1 MSERKQQILQAA
13 VDIITNEGYG
23 NLSMRALARAS
34 GLKLG
39 ALQYHF
45 KTRDDMLR
53 GVVAYIAD
61 EYKKNFDSVAG
72 SENLVTLVEILEML
86 ATEPADGKLQ
96 EDKLFPQLWAMMQ
109 AEPLVENLL
118 NELYSEYLQLIE
130 QALKGIGS
138 KHPRAEALC
147 LMSMSEGSAIF
158 TGRGRLWEAE
168 QEALFKTAIE
178 LLEAKYGDK
187 IYTYKFTPNNI
198 TISLAS

>member
-53 GVVAYIAD
+53 GVVAFVTD
-61 EYKKNFDSVAG
+61 EYKKSFDSIAG

-86 ATEPADGKLQ
+86 ATEPADGKLK

-130 QALKGIGS
+130 QALKDIGS

-178 LLEAKYGDK
+178 FLEAKYGDK
-187 IYTYKFTPNNI
+187 IHTHQFTPKI
-198 TISLAS
+198 